1 MINSRSLVRLTVL
14 LAAACAACVRP
25 AMRMEPPAFRIVGAA
40 AWPALPSSYRMVHR
54 IHLDVRGRS
63 MDFLGYLAVSGDR
76 WRAVAFTELGGRLFD
91 LIHENGRSEVLQSP
105 PGMPRAPVL
114 EGVMSDI
121 AAAFAPAGRPGRAAD
136 SPGPDRGPAA
146 EPVTMMLLRGEKT
159 ISEITILSSRAVE
172 GWPAPVPERLSIK
185 SRQWG
190 YTMMVMLVRMDL
202 RSVDETAFIRSGA
215 GR

>member
-1 MINSRSLVRLTVL
+1 MIKTGSLAGLAVL

-25 AMRMEPPAFRIVGAA
+25 AVRMEPPAIRIVGAA

-63 MDFLGYLAVSGDR
+63 LDFLGYLAVSGDR

-91 LIHENGRSEVLQSP
+91 LIHENGRSEVLLSP

-114 EGVMSDI
+114 DGVMGDI
-121 AAAFAPAGRPGRAAD
+121 GAAFAPAGRPGRAAD
-136 SPGPDRGPAA
+136 PLSSDRGPAG
-146 EPVTMMLLRGEKT
+146 EPVTMILQRGEET

-185 SRQWG
+185 SRRWG
-190 YTMMVMLVRMDL
+190 YTLEVTLVRVDL
-202 RSVDETAFIRSGA
+202 RSVDETAFIRSEA

>member
-1 MINSRSLVRLTVL
+1 MIKTGSLVRLAVL
-14 LAAACAACVRP
+14 LAAACTACVRP

-40 AWPALPSSYRMVHR
+40 AWPVLPSSYRMVHR

-63 MDFLGYLAVSGDR
+63 LDFLGYLAVSGDR
-76 WRAVAFTELGGRLFD
+76 WRAVGFTELGGRLFD
-91 LIHENGRSEVLQSP
+91 LIHENGRSEVLLSP
-105 PGMPRAPVL
+105 PGLPHAPLL
-114 EGVMSDI
+114 EGVMSEI

-136 SPGPDRGPAA
+136 SPGPDRGPAV
-146 EPVTMMLLRGEKT
+146 EPVTMILSRGEEA

-185 SRQWG
+185 SRLWG
-190 YTMMVMLVRMDL
+190 YTIMMMLVRADL
-202 RSVDETAFIRSGA
+202 RSVDETAFIRGKA

>member
-1 MINSRSLVRLTVL
+1 MIKTGSLVRLAVL
-14 LAAACAACVRP
+14 LAVACAACVRP
-25 AMRMEPPAFRIVGAA
+25 AVRMEPPAIRIVGAA

-63 MDFLGYLAVSGDR
+63 LDFLGYLAVSGDR
-76 WRAVAFTELGGRLFD
+76 WRAVGFTELGGRLFD
-91 LIHENGRSEVLQSP
+91 LIHENGRSEVLLSP
-105 PGMPRAPVL
+105 PGLPRAPVL

-121 AAAFAPAGRPGRAAD
+121 AAAFAPAGRSGRAAD
-136 SPGPDRGPAA
+136 PPGPDRGPAV
-146 EPVTMMLLRGEKT
+146 EPVTMILSRGEKT

-190 YTMMVMLVRMDL
+190 YTIMVTLVRADL
-202 RSVDETAFIRSGA
+202 RSVDETAFIRNGA